1 MEFETVGGD
10 EGYEGGRERGRERG
24 GGSGG
29 RVSRGCDS
37 GSVVGGVADSH
48 DEWMD
53 RFKTERELGLRLN

>member
-10 EGYEGGRERGRERG
+10 EGYEGGREGDRGPG

-29 RVSRGCDS
+29 RVSRGCGC

-48 DEWMD
+48 AEWMD
-53 RFKTERELGLRLN
+53 RCKTERERGLRLN